1 VWKAGALKDKRR
13 RGETSSLGDALRR
26 YVDRAGIGDRMA
38 QASVVS
44 EWAAI
49 VGPKIADVTV
59 PTSVAA
65 DGTLFVRVRSAGWAQ
80 ELQLM
85 SPSILAELG
94 KRGKRVKRIV
104 WRTE

>member
-1 VWKAGALKDKRR
+1 MSDKRR
-13 RGETSSLGDALRR
+13 RGETTPLGDALRR
-26 YVDRAGIGDRMA
+26 YVDRAGLGDRLA
-38 QASVVS
+38 QASVVT

-65 DGTLFVRVRSAGWAQ
+65 DGTLFVRVRSAAWAQ

-85 SPSILAELG
+85 SASILAELR
-94 KRGKRVKRIV
+94 KRGKRVRRIV
-104 WRTE
+104 WRAD